1 MVEMTQEVADT
12 TRYVEIVA
20 RECAHIDAEQD
31 RYFTIHSVHDRL
43 HALSKDQPDDAVLR
57 ALAVAC
63 GYHMEP
69 EALDGPYVCGPFG
82 PMWVMPQEN
91 GVSMFPGPLDRVED
105 DVLDL
110 WGVCASE
117 DAMHPIVRAR
127 LADLLW
133 TRRHRGPTLWFR
145 VAVLA
150 YLDLADTCAE
160 VVERTEGLQRSEA
173 ICKEANQP
181 DLLNRVLDAVT
192 RLVQESLDRARD
204 EPGIVIRGLHVL
216 ADNKYDC
223 AALVTAA
230 TEVYGD
236 DPWLASDLR
245 EVSIKLASGASE
257 RSALQS
263 GRVGAFEAA
272 ADAADGLLR
281 FAHLTKAL
289 EIAESDGLADD
300 ARRVRN
306 KLENTD
312 PLTDGQTIE
321 VTQEI
326 DLDEI
331 KREVD
336 KALGDGDLRDALLRY
351 GTFLPVDDPEQSR
364 QAIAAERNDYPL
376 QSLVTLFHVGPHGSA
391 SVLPSGHE
399 LRDAADLGQR
409 DAMSIGL
416 FASTAGSLAMDEI
429 QRRYEPQA
437 GDIAGCIQNEIIA
450 PQLADRIARSYGR
463 WLDGDY
469 TSAVAVL
476 TPALEEAVRNICR
489 RLGINVTRP
498 RTTNTPSSEA
508 RTLGPLLDELDEF
521 LGPARHRYLQAALVD
536 PWSLNL
542 RHHEAHGLNAQPTA
556 DQYIVLFHIAC
567 VLILAANIVA
577 AADGSHT

>member
-1 MVEMTQEVADT
+1 M
-12 TRYVEIVA
+12 
-20 RECAHIDAEQD
+20 
-31 RYFTIHSVHDRL
+31 
-43 HALSKDQPDDAVLR
+43 
-57 ALAVAC
+57 
-63 GYHMEP
+63 
-69 EALDGPYVCGPFG
+69 
-82 PMWVMPQEN
+82 
-91 GVSMFPGPLDRVED
+91 
-105 DVLDL
+105 LDL

-364 QAIAAERNDYPL
+364 QSNRRGAQRLSTAVAGHPLSCRTVRLRLSPAERPRVARRRRSGAARRDEHRIVRLRRGQPRDGRNTA
-376 QSLVTLFHVGPHGSA
+376 SLRTA
-391 SVLPSGHE
+391 S
-399 LRDAADLGQR
+399 R
-409 DAMSIGL
+409 
-416 FASTAGSLAMDEI
+416 
-429 QRRYEPQA
+429 
-437 GDIAGCIQNEIIA
+437 
-450 PQLADRIARSYGR
+450 
-463 WLDGDY
+463 
-469 TSAVAVL
+469 
-476 TPALEEAVRNICR
+476 
-489 RLGINVTRP
+489 
-498 RTTNTPSSEA
+498 
-508 RTLGPLLDELDEF
+508 
-521 LGPARHRYLQAALVD
+521 RHRRVHPERDHRSAT
-536 PWSLNL
+536 
-542 RHHEAHGLNAQPTA
+542 R
-556 DQYIVLFHIAC
+556 
-567 VLILAANIVA
+567 
-577 AADGSHT
+577 

>member
-1 MVEMTQEVADT
+1 MASET
-12 TRYVEIVA
+12 TDVSAYVEIIA
-20 RECAHIDAEQD
+20 QECVHIEAEQD

-57 ALAVAC
+57 ALSVAC

-69 EALDGPYVCGPFG
+69 GARDSPYACGPFM

-91 GVSMFPGPLDRVED
+91 GVSMFPGPLDRIEA

-110 WGVCASE
+110 WGACASE

-160 VVERTEGLQRSEA
+160 VVERTQGLQRSEA

-181 DLLNRVLDAVT
+181 DLLNRVLDAAA
-192 RLVQESLDRARD
+192 RLVQKSLDRASD
-204 EPGIVIRGLHVL
+204 EPGIVIRGLHLL

-223 AALVTAA
+223 AGLVSAA
-230 TEVYGD
+230 SEVYGD
-236 DPWLASDLR
+236 DPWLVSDLR
-245 EVSIKLASGASE
+245 EVSIKIASGASE
-257 RSALQS
+257 RSVLQS
-263 GRVGAFEAA
+263 ERVGAFEAA

-281 FAHLTKAL
+281 FAHLTTAL
-289 EIAESDGLADD
+289 EIAESVGLAAD

-312 PLTDGQTIE
+312 PLADGETFE

-336 KALGDGDLRDALLRY
+336 EALGDGDLRDALLRY
-351 GTFLPVDDPEQSR
+351 GTYLPVDDPEQSR
-364 QAIAAERNDYPL
+364 QAIAAERNEFPL
-376 QSLVTLFHVGPHGSA
+376 QSLVTRFHVGPHGSA

-399 LRDAADLGQR
+399 MRDAADLGQR

-416 FASTAGSLAMDEI
+416 FASTAGWLAMDEI
-429 QRRYEPQA
+429 QRRYEPRA
-437 GDIAGCIQNEIIA
+437 GDIAGCIQNEIIT
-450 PQLADRIARSYGR
+450 PQLAERIARSYER
-463 WLDGDY
+463 WQDDDC

-476 TPALEEAVRNICR
+476 TPALEEAVRNICH

-498 RTTNTPSSEA
+498 RPTNTPSSEA
-508 RTLGPLLDELDEF
+508 RTLGPLLDELEEF

-542 RHHEAHGLNAQPTA
+542 RHNEAHGLNPQPTA

-567 VLILAANIVA
+567 VLILAAEIVVVA
-577 AADGSHT
+577 ADTHT

>member
-1 MVEMTQEVADT
+1 MASET
-12 TRYVEIVA
+12 TDMSAYVEIVA
-20 RECAHIDAEQD
+20 RECAQIVAEQG
-31 RYFTIHSVHDRL
+31 RNFTIHSVHDRL

-57 ALAVAC
+57 ALSVAC
-63 GYHMEP
+63 GYHMEL
-69 EALDGPYVCGPFG
+69 EALDAPYVCGPFG

-105 DVLDL
+105 NVLDL
-110 WGVCASE
+110 WGTCASE

-160 VVERTEGLQRSEA
+160 VVERTQGLQRSEA
-173 ICKEANQP
+173 ICKESNQR
-181 DLLNRVLDAVT
+181 DLLDRVLDAVA
-192 RLVQESLDRARD
+192 RLVQESLDRARG

-216 ADNKYDC
+216 ADNGYEC
-223 AALVTAA
+223 AGLVSAA
-230 TEVYGD
+230 SEVYGN
-236 DPWLASDLR
+236 DPWLVSDLR
-245 EVSIKLASGASE
+245 EVSIKIASGASE

-263 GRVGAFEAA
+263 ERVGAFEAA

-289 EIAESDGLADD
+289 EIAESAGLADD

-321 VTQEI
+321 ITQEF

-336 KALGDGDLRDALLRY
+336 EALGDGDLRDALLRY
-351 GTFLPVDDPEQSR
+351 GTLLPVDDPEQTR
-364 QAIAAERNDYPL
+364 QAIAAERNEFPL
-376 QSLVTLFHVGPHGSA
+376 QSLVTRLHVGPHGSA

-416 FASTAGSLAMDEI
+416 FASTMGRLAMDEI
-429 QRRYEPQA
+429 QRRYEPRA
-437 GDIAGCIQNEIIA
+437 DDITGCIQNEIIT
-450 PQLADRIARSYGR
+450 PQLAERIARSYGR
-463 WLDGDY
+463 WLNDDY

-476 TPALEEAVRNICR
+476 TPALEEAARHICSR
-489 RLGINVTRP
+489 FGINVTRALP
-498 RTTNTPSSEA
+498 TATPTSEA
-508 RTLGPLLDELDEF
+508 RTLGPLLDELEEF

-536 PWSLNL
+536 RWSLNL
-542 RHHEAHGLNAQPTA
+542 RHNEAHGLNAQPTA

-567 VLILAANIVA
+567 VLILAADIA
-577 AADGSHT
+577 APADGSRA